1 MIMPEL
7 NCEKIIGKNFPNIRS
22 ARTARSE
29 WVRDFFL
36 VLVRSEGSILLLA
49 PVRSEISFF
58 VGPVWSAIKNFTLDP
73 IRPKSF
79 YFRQIRVSTRLH
91 ILRVVQTIITEINVG
106 KSRFRHRTTLNLN
119 DEFLDRLKLGLKFK
133 FRIVMCRI
141 RLFPTLISEM
151 KWLWSEVQ
159 TLNYP

>member
-58 VGPVWSAIKNFTLDP
+58 VGPVWSAIKNFTLVP
-73 IRPKSF
+73 IRSGLM
-79 YFRQIRVSTRLH
+79 I
-91 ILRVVQTIITEINVG
+91 QT
-106 KSRFRHRTTLNLN
+106 
-119 DEFLDRLKLGLKFK
+119 
-133 FRIVMCRI
+133 
-141 RLFPTLISEM
+141 
-151 KWLWSEVQ
+151 
-159 TLNYP
+159 